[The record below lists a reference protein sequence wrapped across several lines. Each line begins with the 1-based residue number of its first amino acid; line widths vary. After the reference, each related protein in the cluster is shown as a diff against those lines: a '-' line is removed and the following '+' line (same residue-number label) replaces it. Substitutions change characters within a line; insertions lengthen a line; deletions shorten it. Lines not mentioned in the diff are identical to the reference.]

1 MFAPALKSLFRK
13 DPARSQAEAL
23 YAALADQAR
32 APEFHF
38 AGGVPDTPEGRF
50 DLLSVHMFLGVR
62 RLRAEGPD
70 AAKMTS
76 LLQEVF
82 FERLDSALREM
93 GVGDLSVGRKIRG
106 LAEAFYGRYSAYEQN
121 FSAEGDAFE
130 NALAR
135 NVYASDDPDCAAA
148 LAAYVKKAD
157 EKLSASEFGEL
168 ETQIAALRDISRAL
182 FSEKKP

>member
-23 YAALADQAR
+23 YDALAAQAR
-32 APEFHF
+32 MPEFF
-38 AGGVPDTPEGRF
+38 LAGGVPDTPEGRF
-50 DLLSVHMFLGVR
+50 DLLSVHMFLGIR
-62 RLRAEGPD
+62 RLRAEGPGG
-70 AAKMTS
+70 AKSTR

-106 LAEAFYGRYSAYEQN
+106 LAEAFYGRYSSYEQN
-121 FSAEGDAFE
+121 LNADGDALE
-130 NALAR
+130 HALAR
-135 NVYASDDPDCAAA
+135 NVYASPDPACAVA

-157 EKLSASEFGEL
+157 GKLSATDYGEL
-168 ETQIAALRDISRAL
+168 DSQIAALRDISLAF
-182 FSEKKP
+182 FSDVKP

>member
-23 YAALADQAR
+23 FAALADQAR
-32 APEFHF
+32 APEFHL
-38 AGGVPDTPEGRF
+38 AGRVPDTPEGRF
-50 DLLSVHMFLGVR
+50 DLLAVHMFLGVR

-70 AAKMTS
+70 AARMTR

-121 FSAEGDAFE
+121 FGAEGDAFE
-130 NALAR
+130 RALAR
-135 NVYASDDPDCAAA
+135 NVYASDDPDCAVA

-157 EKLSASEFGEL
+157 EKLSASEFGDL
-168 ETQIAALRDISRAL
+168 ESQIAALREISRAS
-182 FSEKKP
+182 FSDVTP